1 METRHEPAPRHDSGV
16 KRPVKAPPRPERSS
30 RDEVRSRVAVLDD
43 RHDDEE
49 NEAGY
54 GHGV

>member
-16 KRPVKAPPRPERSS
+16 KRPIQAPPRKESS
-30 RDEVRSRVAVLDD
+30 RDESAGRVKVQTD
-43 RHDDEE
+43 RYDDEE